1 MQACASEFIAFLTSV
16 MSGIVI
22 EQEKRTMQVADLREA
37 LIRTGLDHMLPLL
50 DEYQKKYGAAKEV
63 RKRRI
68 KLKKSG
74 FGGFLRDCEQP
85 VPPSVVIE
93 SSSMSGTSGSQSPI
107 ISYLRKDQ
115 Q

>member
-37 LIRTGLDHMLPLL
+37 LIRTGLDNMLPLL
-50 DEYQKKYGAAKEV
+50 EEYQKKYGAAKEI

-68 KLKKSG
+68 KIKKSRPNQVASG
-74 FGGFLRDCEQP
+74 MMVD
-85 VPPSVVIE
+85 PP
-93 SSSMSGTSGSQSPI
+93 SSMSATSGSQSPI
-107 ISYLRKDQ
+107 INLLKRDRQ
-115 Q
+115 RLNLC